1 MTGNNLIDIAQAAQL
16 LGVDKVTLRYWDKA
30 GKLVPQRTAGGHRR
44 YLMSDIKKLQGI
56 PEEKLLENKDLLDR
70 VAVYSRVS
78 SHEQKQKGD
87 LERQKGRLLEY
98 CIKKKYDVK
107 HIFEEVGSGMSD
119 TRAKLGRLCDV
130 AEKKEISKVIVEHK
144 DRLTRFNF
152 KIYERYF
159 KSLGVEIIIIEQTL
173 PKSYE
178 AELVED
184 IMSLVAS
191 SSSKVYGKRSA
202 ENRRKKKAEKL
213 QPVLI

>member
-1 MTGNNLIDIAQAAQL
+1 VSNLININKAAQL
-16 LGVDKVTLRYWDKA
+16 LGVDITTLRIWDKTD
-30 GKLVPQRTAGGHRR
+30 KLKPQRTMGGHRR
-44 YLMSDIKKLQGI
+44 YLLSDIKKLQGI
-56 PEEKLLENKDLLDR
+56 QEEGMSENNTPLNQI
-70 VAVYSRVS
+70 AVYARVS

-98 CIKKKYDVK
+98 CVKNKYEVR

-119 TRAKLGRLCDV
+119 TRAKLNRLCDV
-130 AEKKEISKVIVEHK
+130 AEKRELSKVIVEHK

-202 ENRRKKKAEKL
+202 ENRKKKQADKL

>member
-1 MTGNNLIDIAQAAQL
+1 MNNLIDISQAAQM
-16 LGVDKVTLRYWDKA
+16 LGVDITTLRYWDKTD
-30 GKLVPQRTAGGHRR
+30 KLKPQRTMGGHRR
-44 YLMSDIKKLQGI
+44 YLLSDIKKLQGI
-56 PEEKLLENKDLLDR
+56 KVEPTPENTGSLNQ
-70 VAVYSRVS
+70 VAIYARVS

-98 CIKKKYDVK
+98 CVKKKYEIR

-119 TRAKLGRLCDV
+119 TRSRLNRLCDV
-130 AEKKEISKVIVEHK
+130 SEKKEISKVIVEHK
-144 DRLTRFNF
+144 DRLTRFNYRL
-152 KIYERYF
+152 YERYF
-159 KSLGVEIIIIEQTL
+159 KSLGVEVIIVEETL

-202 ENRRKKKAEKL
+202 ENRRKK
-213 QPVLI
+213 ITNNI

>member
-1 MTGNNLIDIAQAAQL
+1 MNNLINISEAASL
-16 LGVDKVTLRYWDKA
+16 LGVDDTTLRRWDRA
-30 GKLVPQRTAGGHRR
+30 GKIKPQRTMGGHRR
-44 YLMSDIKKLQGI
+44 YLKSDVLKLQGV
-56 PEEKLLENKDLLDR
+56 PEEIIEKSEICNK
-70 VAVYSRVS
+70 VAVYCRVS

-98 CIKKKYDVK
+98 CVKKKYEIE
-107 HIFEEVGSGMSD
+107 HILEEVGSGMSD
-119 TRAKLGRLCDV
+119 TRTKLQKLCDI
-130 AEKKEISKVIVEHK
+130 AEKKKISKIIVEHK
-144 DRLTRFNF
+144 DRLTRFNY

-159 KSLGVEIIIIEQTL
+159 KSLGIEIIIVEETL

-202 ENRRKKKAEKL
+202 ENRKKKKNDH
-213 QPVLI
+213 VSV

>member
-1 MTGNNLIDIAQAAQL
+1 MTDNLIDISQAAQL
-16 LGVDKVTLRYWDKA
+16 LGSDITTLRRWDKE
-30 GKLVPQRTAGGHRR
+30 GKIVPQRTPGGHRR
-44 YLMSDIKKLQGI
+44 YLMSDIKRLQGI
-56 PEEKLLENKDLLDR
+56 SEEQIGELKEGSKK
-70 VAVYSRVS
+70 VAVYCRVS

-98 CIKKKYDVK
+98 CVK
-107 HIFEEVGSGMSD
+107 HKYEVEYILEEVGSGMSD
-119 TRAKLGRLCDV
+119 TRTKLHRLCDIS
-130 AEKKEISKVIVEHK
+130 EKRQISKVIVEHK
-144 DRLTRFNF
+144 DRLTRFNY

-159 KSLGVEIIIIEQTL
+159 KSLGIEVIIVEETL

-202 ENRRKKKAEKL
+202 ENRKKKNDNV
-213 QPVLI
+213 QV

>member
-1 MTGNNLIDIAQAAQL
+1 MNNLIDINQAAQM
-16 LGVDKVTLRYWDKA
+16 LGVDITTLRYWDKTD
-30 GKLVPQRTAGGHRR
+30 KLKPQRTMGGHRR

-56 PEEKLLENKDLLDR
+56 QIEPSSDNSESPNQ
-70 VAVYSRVS
+70 VAVYARVS

-98 CIKKKYDVK
+98 CIKNKYEVQ

-119 TRAKLGRLCDV
+119 TRAKLNRLCDV
-130 AEKKEISKVIVEHK
+130 SEKREISKIIVEHK
-144 DRLTRFNF
+144 DRLTRFNYRL
-152 KIYERYF
+152 YERYF
-159 KSLGVEIIIIEQTL
+159 KSLGVEIIIVEGTL

-202 ENRRKKKAEKL
+202 ENRRKKGDIKNG
-213 QPVLI
+213 

>member
-56 PEEKLLENKDLLDR
+56 PEEELQEDRDLLDK

-119 TRAKLGRLCDV
+119 TRAKLNRLCDV

-159 KSLGVEIIIIEQTL
+159 KSLGVEVIIVEQTL

-191 SSSKVYGKRSA
+191 SLSKVYGKRSA
-202 ENRRKKKAEKL
+202 ENRKKKQADKL
-213 QPVLI
+213 QLVLI

>member
-1 MTGNNLIDIAQAAQL
+1 M
-16 LGVDKVTLRYWDKA
+16 LGVDITTLRYWDKTD
-30 GKLVPQRTAGGHRR
+30 KLKPQRTMGGHRR
-44 YLMSDIKKLQGI
+44 YLLSDIKKLQGI
-56 PEEKLLENKDLLDR
+56 DPPSDNSERPNQ
-70 VAVYSRVS
+70 VAIYARVS

-98 CIKKKYDVK
+98 CVKKRYEVR

-119 TRAKLGRLCDV
+119 TRAKLNRLCDV
-130 AEKKEISKVIVEHK
+130 SEKREISKVIVEHK
-144 DRLTRFNF
+144 DRLTRFNY
-152 KIYERYF
+152 KLYERYF
-159 KSLGVEIIIIEQTL
+159 KSLGVEVVIVEETL

-202 ENRRKKKAEKL
+202 ENRKKKGLKHENKL
-213 QPVLI
+213 E

>member
-1 MTGNNLIDIAQAAQL
+1 M
-16 LGVDKVTLRYWDKA
+16 LGVDITTLRYWDKTD
-30 GKLVPQRTAGGHRR
+30 KLKPQRTMGGHRR

-56 PEEKLLENKDLLDR
+56 QGELSSDNIESPDQ
-70 VAVYSRVS
+70 VAVYARVS

-98 CIKKKYDVK
+98 CVKKKYVVR

-119 TRAKLGRLCDV
+119 TRTKLNRLCDV
-130 AEKKEISKVIVEHK
+130 SEKREISKIVVVHK
-144 DRLTRFNF
+144 DRLTRFNYRL
-152 KIYERYF
+152 YERYF
-159 KSLGVEIIIIEQTL
+159 KSLGVEVIIVEETL

-202 ENRRKKKAEKL
+202 ENRKKKSQITSK
-213 QPVLI
+213 QGVVNDSIPIT